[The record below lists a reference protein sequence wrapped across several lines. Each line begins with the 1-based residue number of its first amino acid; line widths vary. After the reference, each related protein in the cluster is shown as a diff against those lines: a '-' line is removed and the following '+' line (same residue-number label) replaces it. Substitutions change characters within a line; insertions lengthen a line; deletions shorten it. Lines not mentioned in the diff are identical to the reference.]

1 MKKHRSKTTR
11 KPPPAPKSAGAP
23 SFTELSLKELLAS
36 APLEGVDLTRPLDF
50 GRDVDYLF
58 DDLIA
63 TEE

>member
-1 MKKHRSKTTR
+1 MKKRRSNTTR
-11 KPPPAPKSAGAP
+11 KPPRAPQSAAAP
-23 SFTELSLKELLAS
+23 SFKELSFKELLAS

-63 TEE
+63 IEE